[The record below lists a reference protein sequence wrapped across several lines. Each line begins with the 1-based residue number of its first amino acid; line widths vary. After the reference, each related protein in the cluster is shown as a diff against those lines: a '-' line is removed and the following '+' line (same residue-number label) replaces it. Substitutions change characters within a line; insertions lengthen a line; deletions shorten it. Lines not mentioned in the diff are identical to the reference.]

1 MRIAIGGIRGLPA
14 QYRGYETAVDEIARR
29 MHQLGHEITVY
40 CRAKQADHG
49 PPEFAGIKL
58 VHIKVVPFSH
68 LETII
73 HSIAVGLH
81 VAFCKRNVD
90 VVHMYNAAS
99 VFGGLIV
106 RLAGKP
112 LIMSVDG
119 VDWERDSW
127 GQTARVIL
135 KISYWLAVRIANTI
149 VCDSRT
155 VKAILGS
162 RFKAKNII
170 FIPYG
175 AKRIDNVTKNY
186 QHFGLER
193 LQYFIFVG
201 RLVPEKGV
209 DILLNAYTKLATN
222 MPLVIVGGNELDP
235 EYVAM
240 LHREA
245 GANVKFLG
253 YRYGEE
259 YESLLSNAR
268 AYVTASK
275 LEGTSPSL
283 LASMGAHVCCLV
295 RAIPENQETGGDS
308 VLYFDGEIEDL
319 VNKWRMIAE
328 DIEIVNKYASK
339 GYERVKSNYDWD
351 VVTKLHL
358 SAYNVISGDVSGEG

>member
-14 QYRGYETAVDEIARR
+14 RYRGYETAVDEIARR
-29 MHQLGHEITVY
+29 MRHLGHEVTVY
-40 CRAKQADHG
+40 CRAKQANHG
-49 PPEFAGIKL
+49 PSELAGVKL
-58 VHIKVVPFSH
+58 VHIKVVPFSG

-81 VAFCKRNVD
+81 VAFRRRDVD

-127 GQTARVIL
+127 GRTARVIL
-135 KISYWLAVRIANTI
+135 KISYWLAVRVANTI

-155 VKAILGS
+155 VKAIFEK
-162 RFKAKNII
+162 RFKANNII

-175 AKRIDNVTKNY
+175 AKCIDNVSNGY

-201 RLVPEKGV
+201 RLVHEKGV
-209 DILLNAYTKLATN
+209 DILLDAYTKLATN
-222 MPLVIVGGNELDP
+222 MPLVIVGGNDLDA

-240 LHREA
+240 LHRKA
-245 GANVKFLG
+245 GVNVKFLG

-259 YESLLSNAR
+259 YEGLLSNAR

-283 LASMGAHVCCLV
+283 LAAMGAHVCCLV
-295 RAIPENQETGGDS
+295 RAIPENKETGGDA
-308 VLYFDGEIEDL
+308 VLYFDGTIPNL
-319 VNKWRMIAE
+319 VEKWRMIAE
-328 DIEIVNKYASK
+328 DTEVLNKYSSK
-339 GYERVKSNYDWD
+339 GFERVTSHYNWD
-351 VVTKLHL
+351 VVTEQYLA
-358 SAYNVISGDVSGEG
+358 AYRSIAGGGQCRD